1 MKIKE
6 GFVIKEIAGVWVLIP
21 IGAKATE
28 FMSIASLTETG
39 ALIWN
44 MIEKGATKDQIVQA
58 TAATV
63 MATAATVMAT
73 AATVVATATTVVA
86 TATTVMAMAT
96 TAKVTAKVT
105 EKASIKI

>member
-6 GFVIKEIAGVWVLIP
+6 GFVIKEIAGVWVVIP

-44 MIEKGATKDQIVQA
+44 MIEKGATKDQIIQA
-58 TAATV
+58 ILSEYNIDEE
-63 MATAATVMAT
+63 
-73 AATVVATATTVVA
+73 
-86 TATTVMAMAT
+86 
-96 TAKVTAKVT
+96 TAKKDFDAFIAKAAD
-105 EKASIKI
+105 KGFLDIS

>member
-6 GFVIKEIAGVWVLIP
+6 GFMIKEIAGVWVVVP

-58 TAATV
+58 ILSEYNVDEETAGKDFDAFI
-63 MATAATVMAT
+63 AKAAD
-73 AATVVATATTVVA
+73 
-86 TATTVMAMAT
+86 
-96 TAKVTAKVT
+96 KGFLDI
-105 EKASIKI
+105 S